1 MKPSKDIQQL
11 PLSRRSF
18 LVGSVGA
25 SLVMAFGNL
34 GCASSPNAA
43 ADLANKRFSPATW
56 FEIDGEGNVS
66 INVARAEMGQHVGTA
81 WARIVADELGADW
94 NKVSIIHVDTDPKWG
109 YMVTGGS
116 WSVNKSFFE
125 LSRAGAAGRVVLQE
139 AGAQL
144 MEKPAGDCQV
154 ENGRVSCGSKSV
166 SFGEIVSLGNI
177 DRVFSADELAALPVK
192 PASQYTM
199 MGRETRALDI
209 PAKTDG
215 TAVFG
220 IDVELPGM
228 VFARPVIP
236 PTRYGSE
243 ILSVDETKVVNI
255 PGYLGYQQLNDPSNT
270 LQGWIAVIAKTY
282 PAAIKSADALIVNYK
297 AGPTAKV
304 SEADIQSEGERLVE
318 DNNEGYLFVDH
329 GDMEKASAEADT
341 TLEATYRTASN
352 LHFQLEP
359 VNALAAFSDGV
370 WHIHTGSQWQSL
382 TMPLLALALEVPE
395 ADIIMHQYYLGG
407 GFGRRLAGDYTI
419 PAALTSKAL
428 GRPVK
433 MVFTR
438 EDDTRFDCI
447 RSPSV
452 QHFSAAIDGG
462 KLLGIE
468 HAATAG
474 WPTKAMAP
482 GFLFESLDK
491 KGKIDPFSSSGADH
505 WYSLQNHR
513 VRMITNELAQRT
525 FLPGWLRAV
534 GAGWIG
540 WGVEGFFDEVA
551 VALDEDPLDLRIRLL
566 DGADHQAGVSP
577 VSVGGATRLAGVLKK
592 LKKQGNWGQTLP
604 EGEGLGVAACAG
616 QERTMP
622 TWVGCIAHVKVDQD
636 SGKIR
641 VKKLSVQVDCGT
653 QVHPDGAL
661 AQVESSVLWGLSL
674 ALFEGTEI
682 ADGQVA
688 DHNLDTYSPLRMAD
702 VPELDIQFVQSNE
715 MPVGLGEPG
724 LIVVGPA
731 IANAIYAA
739 TGVRLRDLPIKP
751 EDVVAQRGSR
761 VS

>member
-1 MKPSKDIQQL
+1 MKATADLQQL

-25 SLVMAFGNL
+25 SLVMAFGPVGYAAPPSETGDL
-34 GCASSPNAA
+34 SS
-43 ADLANKRFSPATW
+43 KRFSPAVW
-56 FEIDGEGNVS
+56 FEIDRDGNVN

-81 WARIVADELGADW
+81 WARIIADELGADW
-94 NKVSIIHVDTDPKWG
+94 DKVSITHVDTDPKWG

-125 LSRAGAAGRVVLQE
+125 LSRAGAAGRIVLQE
-139 AGAQL
+139 AAAALLKQ
-144 MEKPAGDCQV
+144 PVASCHA
-154 ENGRVSCGSKSV
+154 ENGRVSCGETSI
-166 SFGEIVSLGNI
+166 SFADIISSGNI
-177 DRVFSADELAALPVK
+177 DRVFSADELAALPTK
-192 PASQYTM
+192 PASQYKM
-199 MGRETRALDI
+199 MGKETQALDI

-220 IDVELPGM
+220 IDAELPGM
-228 VFARPVIP
+228 VYARPVIP
-236 PTRYGSE
+236 PTRYGCT
-243 ILSVDETKVVNI
+243 IASVDETKSTKVH
-255 PGYLGYQQLNDPSNT
+255 GYLGYERIEDPSNT
-270 LQGWIAVIAKTY
+270 LQGWIAVIAETY
-282 PAAIKSADALIVNYK
+282 AATIKAADALIVNYQ
-297 AGPTAKV
+297 AGPNAKV
-304 SEADIQSEGERLVE
+304 SEADIQHEGARLVA
-318 DNNEGYLFVDH
+318 DTQEGYLFIDN
-329 GDMEKASAEADT
+329 GDMDKARARADT
-341 TLEATYRTASN
+341 HLEASYRTASN

-359 VNALAAFSDGV
+359 VNAAAELSDGI

-382 TMPLLALALEVPE
+382 TLPLLALALNVPE
-395 ADIIMHQYYLGG
+395 TDIIMHQYFLGG
-407 GFGRRLAGDYTI
+407 GFGRRLSGDYTI
-419 PAALTSKAL
+419 PAALTAKAL

-438 EDDTRFDCI
+438 SDDSRFDSI

-462 KLLGIE
+462 ELLGIE

-505 WYSLQNHR
+505 WYSLENHR
-513 VRMITNELAQRT
+513 VRMITNELAQST

-540 WGVEGFFDEVA
+540 WGVEGFLDEVA
-551 VALDEDPLDLRIRLL
+551 VKLKEDPLDLRIRLL

-577 VSVGGATRLAGVLKK
+577 VSVGGATRLATVLKN
-592 LKKQGNWGQTLP
+592 LKRQGSWGQTLP

-622 TWVGCIAHVKVDQD
+622 TWVGCIAHVEVDKD
-636 SGKIR
+636 SGQIK

-653 QVHPDGAL
+653 LVHPDGAL
-661 AQVESSVLWGLSL
+661 AQLESSVLWGLSL
-674 ALFEGTEI
+674 ALHEGTKI
-682 ADGQVA
+682 VNGQVA
-688 DHNLDTYSPLRMAD
+688 DNNLDTYSPLRMAD
-702 VPELDIQFVQSNE
+702 VPELDIQFVNSQE

-731 IANAIYAA
+731 IANAVYAA
-739 TGVRLRDLPIKP
+739 TGVRLRDLPMKP
-751 EDVVAQRGSR
+751 EHLLSQMPS
-761 VS
+761 

>member
-1 MKPSKDIQQL
+1 MKTTNDHQQL

-25 SLVMAFGNL
+25 SLVMAFGSV
-34 GCASSPNAA
+34 GCTSSPSESG
-43 ADLANKRFSPATW
+43 DLANKRFSPAVW
-56 FEIDGEGNVS
+56 FEIDNEGDVN

-81 WARIVADELGADW
+81 WARIIADELGADW
-94 NKVSIIHVDTDPKWG
+94 DKVSITHVDTDPKWG

-125 LSRAGAAGRVVLQE
+125 LSRAGAAGRTVLQE
-139 AGAQL
+139 AAGQL
-144 MEKPAGDCQV
+144 LGKPTDKCKV
-154 ENGRVSCGSKSV
+154 ENGRVSCGSKSI
-166 SFGEIVSLGNI
+166 SFAEIVSRGNI
-177 DRVFSADELAALPVK
+177 DRVFSADELAGLPVK
-192 PASQYTM
+192 PASQYKM
-199 MGRETRALDI
+199 MGKETQALDI

-243 ILSVDETKVVNI
+243 ILSVDETKAAKVS
-255 PGYLGYQQLNDPSNT
+255 GYLGFERLKDPSNT
-270 LQGWIAVIAKTY
+270 LQGWIAVIADTY
-282 PAAIKSADALIVNYK
+282 PAAIKAADALIVNYK
-297 AGPTAKV
+297 SGPTAKV
-304 SEADIQSEGERLVE
+304 SEGDIQREGERLVA
-318 DNNEGYLFVDH
+318 DKNEGYLFVDH
-329 GDMEKASAEADT
+329 GDMDAATAKADT
-341 TLEATYRTASN
+341 QLEATYRTASN

-359 VNALAAFSDGV
+359 VNALAELSDGV
-370 WHIHTGSQWQSL
+370 WHIHTGNQWQSL
-382 TMPLLALALEVPE
+382 TLPLLALALEVPE
-395 ADIIMHQYYLGG
+395 KDIIMHQYYLGG
-407 GFGRRLAGDYTI
+407 GFGRRLSGDYTI

-452 QHFSAAIDGG
+452 QHFSAAIDDGQ
-462 KLLGIE
+462 LLGIE

-505 WYSLQNHR
+505 WYSLQSHR
-513 VRMITNELAQRT
+513 VRLMTNELAQST

-540 WGVEGFFDEVA
+540 WGVEGFMDEVA
-551 VALDEDPLDLRIRLL
+551 VALKEDPLDLRIRLL
-566 DGADHQAGVSP
+566 DGAAHQAGVSP
-577 VSVGGATRLAGVLKK
+577 VSVGGATRLAGVLKN
-592 LKKQGNWGQTLP
+592 LKEQGNWGQSLP
-604 EGEGLGVAACAG
+604 KDEGLGVAACTG

-622 TWVGCIAHVKVDQD
+622 TWVGCIAHVKVDKD
-636 SGKIR
+636 SGKIQ

-661 AQVESSVLWGLSL
+661 AQMESSVLWGLSL

-682 ADGQVA
+682 VNGQVA
-688 DHNLDTYSPLRMAD
+688 DNNLDTYTPLRMAD
-702 VPELDIQFVQSNE
+702 VPELDIQFVESDE
-715 MPVGLGEPG
+715 MPMGLGEPG

-731 IANAIYAA
+731 IANAVYAA
-739 TGVRLRDLPIKP
+739 TGARLRDLPMKP
-751 EDVVAQRGSR
+751 EDVLSQLKS
-761 VS
+761 